1 MTKPTLEV
9 KSGFSRLRV
18 DLTYQG
24 TNFSGWAKQPNER
37 TVQEEVEKA
46 LSMITQTKVA
56 TIVAGR
62 TDAGVHA
69 KHQVIHTDLPTQ
81 TDINNLAFRLNQI
94 LDADIRVL
102 TAQWAP
108 DNFHARFTAISRT
121 YQYKII
127 DAGKV
132 TAPLDRHD
140 STEWFRPLDIE
151 LMNSGSKLLLG
162 VHDFFAFC
170 KFREGGSTIKNLL
183 TFNWHRDEKDVV
195 ICEISADSFRYN
207 MVRNLVG
214 AAVCVGEGRFKPEW
228 MLKTLQDKV
237 RISDS
242 YVFPAKGLTLISI
255 EYPPADQYLSN
266 YEKYLQSEDLAAD
279 EVDF

>member
-228 MLKTLQDKV
+228 MFDTLKNKE
-237 RISDS
+237 RIPDS
-242 YVFPAKGLTLISI
+242 YVFPAKGLTLISVQ
-255 EYPPADQYLSN
+255 YPPVEQYLSN
-266 YEKYLQSEDLAAD
+266 YENYLATQENSED
-279 EVDF
+279 EG

>member
-18 DLTYQG
+18 DLTYEG

-69 KHQVIHTDLPTQ
+69 KHQVIHTDLPAQ

-127 DAGKV
+127 DGGKV

-140 STEWFRPLDIE
+140 STEWFRPLDIK
-151 LMNSGSKLLLG
+151 LMNSGSELLLG

-183 TFNWHRDEKDVV
+183 KFNWHRDEKDVV

-228 MLKTLQDKV
+228 MLDTLMNKE
-237 RISDS
+237 RIPDS
-242 YVFPAKGLTLISI
+242 YVFPAKGLTLIQCNI
-255 EYPPADQYLSN
+255 HQ
-266 YEKYLQSEDLAAD
+266 
-279 EVDF
+279 

>member
-18 DLTYQG
+18 DLTYEG

-46 LSMITQTKVA
+46 LGTITQTKVA

-81 TDINNLAFRLNQI
+81 TDINNLSFRLNQI

-127 DAGKV
+127 DGGKV

-183 TFNWHRDEKDVV
+183 KFNWYRDEKDVV

-228 MLKTLQDKV
+228 MFDTLKNKE
-237 RISDS
+237 RIPDS
-242 YVFPAKGLTLISI
+242 YVFPAKGLTLISVQ
-255 EYPPADQYLSN
+255 YPPVEQYLSN
-266 YEKYLQSEDLAAD
+266 YENYLATQENSED
-279 EVDF
+279 EG

>member
-127 DAGKV
+127 DGGKV

-228 MLKTLQDKV
+228 MFDTLKNKE
-237 RISDS
+237 RIPDS
-242 YVFPAKGLTLISI
+242 YVFPAKGLTLISVQ
-255 EYPPADQYLSN
+255 YPPVEQYLSN
-266 YEKYLQSEDLAAD
+266 YENYLATQENSED
-279 EVDF
+279 EG

>member
-1 MTKPTLEV
+1 MSKPTLEV

-18 DLTYQG
+18 DLTYEG

-46 LSMITQTKVA
+46 LGTITQTKVA

-81 TDINNLAFRLNQI
+81 TDINNLSFRLNQI

-102 TAQWAP
+102 MAQWAP

-127 DAGKV
+127 DGGKV

-183 TFNWHRDEKDVV
+183 KFNWYRDEKDVV

-214 AAVCVGEGRFKPEW
+214 AAICVGEGRFKPEW
-228 MLKTLQDKV
+228 MFDTLKNKE
-237 RISDS
+237 RIPDS
-242 YVFPAKGLTLISI
+242 YVFPAKGLTLISVQ
-255 EYPPADQYLSN
+255 YPPVEQYLSN
-266 YEKYLQSEDLAAD
+266 YENYLATQENSED
-279 EVDF
+279 EG

>member
-1 MTKPTLEV
+1 MSKPTLEV

-18 DLTYQG
+18 DLTYEG

-46 LSMITQTKVA
+46 LGTITQTKVA

-69 KHQVIHTDLPTQ
+69 KHQVIHTDLPAQ

-102 TAQWAP
+102 MAQWAP

-170 KFREGGSTIKNLL
+170 KFREGGSTVKNLL

-228 MLKTLQDKV
+228 MFDTLKNKE
-237 RISDS
+237 RIPDS
-242 YVFPAKGLTLISI
+242 YVFPAKGLTLISVQ
-255 EYPPADQYLSN
+255 YPPVEQYLSN
-266 YEKYLQSEDLAAD
+266 YENYLATQENSED
-279 EVDF
+279 EG

>member
-18 DLTYQG
+18 DLTYEG

-46 LSMITQTKVA
+46 LGTITQTKVA

-127 DAGKV
+127 DGGKV

-170 KFREGGSTIKNLL
+170 KFREGGTTIRNLL
-183 TFNWHRDEKDVV
+183 QFDWVRDEKGYAVAK
-195 ICEISADSFRYN
+195 IKAESFRYN

-214 AAVCVGEGRFKPEW
+214 AAVCVGEKRFEPQW
-228 MLKTLQDKV
+228 MLKTLKDKV
-237 RISDS
+237 RIPDS
-242 YVFPAKGLTLISI
+242 YVFPAKGLSLIQV
-255 EYPPADQYLSN
+255 EYPSESEYLTRYNN
-266 YEKYLQSEDLAAD
+266 YLNSTASE
-279 EVDF
+279 EPES

>member
-1 MTKPTLEV
+1 MSKPTLEV

-18 DLTYQG
+18 DLTYEG

-69 KHQVIHTDLPTQ
+69 KHQVIHTDLPAQ
-81 TDINNLAFRLNQI
+81 TDINNLSFRLNQI

-151 LMNSGSKLLLG
+151 LMNSGSNLLLG

-170 KFREGGSTIKNLL
+170 KFREGGSTVKNLL
-183 TFNWHRDEKDVV
+183 TFNWYRDEKDVV

-228 MLKTLQDKV
+228 MFDTLKNKE
-237 RISDS
+237 RIPDS
-242 YVFPAKGLTLISI
+242 YVFPAKGLTLISVQ
-255 EYPPADQYLSN
+255 YPPVEQYLSN
-266 YEKYLQSEDLAAD
+266 YENYLATQENSED
-279 EVDF
+279 EG

>member
-69 KHQVIHTDLPTQ
+69 KHQVIHTDLPAQ

-170 KFREGGSTIKNLL
+170 KFREGGSTVKNLL
-183 TFNWHRDEKDVV
+183 KFNWHRDEKDVV

-228 MLKTLQDKV
+228 MFDTLKNKE
-237 RISDS
+237 RIPDS
-242 YVFPAKGLTLISI
+242 YVFPAKGLTLISVQ
-255 EYPPADQYLSN
+255 YPPVEQYLSN
-266 YEKYLQSEDLAAD
+266 YENYLATQENSED
-279 EVDF
+279 EG

>member
-18 DLTYQG
+18 DLTYEG

-46 LSMITQTKVA
+46 LGTITQTKVA

-170 KFREGGSTIKNLL
+170 KFREGGSTVKNLL
-183 TFNWHRDEKDVV
+183 TFNWYRDEKDVV

-228 MLKTLQDKV
+228 MFDTLKNKE
-237 RISDS
+237 RIPDS
-242 YVFPAKGLTLISI
+242 YVFPAKGLTLISVQ
-255 EYPPADQYLSN
+255 YPPVEQYLSN
-266 YEKYLQSEDLAAD
+266 YENYLATQENSED
-279 EVDF
+279 EG

>member
-18 DLTYQG
+18 DLTYEG

-46 LSMITQTKVA
+46 LGTITQTKVA

-69 KHQVIHTDLPTQ
+69 KHQVIHTDLPAQ

-170 KFREGGSTIKNLL
+170 KFREGGSTVKNLL
-183 TFNWHRDEKDVV
+183 TFNWYRDEKDVV

-228 MLKTLQDKV
+228 MFDTLKNKE
-237 RISDS
+237 RIPDS
-242 YVFPAKGLTLISI
+242 YVFPAKGLTLISVQ
-255 EYPPADQYLSN
+255 YPPVEQYLSN
-266 YEKYLQSEDLAAD
+266 YENYLATQENSED
-279 EVDF
+279 EG

>member
-18 DLTYQG
+18 DLNYDG
-24 TNFSGWAKQPNER
+24 SDFSGWAKQPGLR
-37 TVQEEVEKA
+37 TVQEELETA
-46 LSMITQTKVA
+46 LATLTRSEVF

-69 KHQVIHTDLPTQ
+69 KHQVLHVDLPE
-81 TDINNLAFRLNQI
+81 DIEVENLAFRLNQ
-94 LDADIRVL
+94 LLKKDIRVL
-102 TAQWAP
+102 AAIWAP
-108 DNFHARFTAISRT
+108 ANFHARFGPISRS

-127 DAGKV
+127 DGGRV

-140 STEWFRPLDIE
+140 SVEWFRELDLD
-151 LMNSGSKLLLG
+151 LMNQASNLLIG
-162 VHDFFAFC
+162 KHDFFAFC
-170 KFREGGSTIKNLL
+170 KHRPGTSTIKKLL
-183 TFNWHRDEKDVV
+183 NFIWSRDSNDVV
-195 ICEISADSFRYN
+195 IGEISANSFGYN

-228 MLKTLQDKV
+228 LLKTLQDKV

-242 YVFPAKGLTLISI
+242 YVFPAKGLSLTKV
-255 EYPPADQYLSN
+255 EFPPSDQYLAHYNS
-266 YEKYLQSEDLAAD
+266 YQPALAEQED
-279 EVDF
+279 EG

>member
-1 MTKPTLEV
+1 V
-9 KSGFSRLRV
+9 N
-18 DLTYQG
+18 
-24 TNFSGWAKQPNER
+24 TNIE
-37 TVQEEVEKA
+37 
-46 LSMITQTKVA
+46 
-56 TIVAGR
+56 
-62 TDAGVHA
+62 
-69 KHQVIHTDLPTQ
+69 
-81 TDINNLAFRLNQI
+81 NLVFRLNQI
-94 LDADIRVL
+94 LDKDVRILSA
-102 TAQWAP
+102 TWAEV
-108 DNFHARFTAISRT
+108 NFHARFTPISRT

-132 TAPLDRHD
+132 TAPLNRYD
-140 STEWFRPLDIE
+140 SAEWFRPLDIE
-151 LMNSGSKLLLG
+151 LMNAGSKLLLG
-162 VHDFFAFC
+162 EHDFFAFC
-170 KFREGGSTIKNLL
+170 KFREGGSTVKNLMK
-183 TFNWHRDEKDVV
+183 FDWHRDENGVV
-195 ICEISADSFRYN
+195 IGEVKADSFRYN

-266 YEKYLQSEDLAAD
+266 YEKYLQSEDLTIE

>member
-18 DLTYQG
+18 DLTYEG

-69 KHQVIHTDLPTQ
+69 KHQVIHTDLPAQ
-81 TDINNLAFRLNQI
+81 TDINNLSFRLNQI

-151 LMNSGSKLLLG
+151 LMNSGSNLLLG

-170 KFREGGSTIKNLL
+170 KFREGGSTVKNLL

-228 MLKTLQDKV
+228 MFDTLKNKE
-237 RISDS
+237 RIPDS
-242 YVFPAKGLTLISI
+242 YVFPAKGLTLISVQ
-255 EYPPADQYLSN
+255 YPPVEQYLSN
-266 YEKYLQSEDLAAD
+266 YENYLATQENSED
-279 EVDF
+279 EG